1 MFWKRKI
8 MTEDSSPEE
17 VTQEIE
23 KIDDVHEL
31 TKAVTT
37 EREYIDIQ
45 KESLPIDVIEML
57 HFFNELPSMI
67 PTSLLKKNE
76 EAIDYFRTFTG
87 TYVGTPF
94 EFYQTIVLF
103 YFKNWHNPDYPFEG
117 SQLEFVFSKVAQNID
132 EQIVS
137 GVEQSYEAIE
147 QLVIENPKAFYFHE
161 DQIEIHANRF
171 MRRLI
176 TMIPQFEYSDY
187 YTPVES
193 EFVILGN
200 EIYRDVL
207 DLFYDLEHRDFSEFD
222 RIYRLLEQNE
232 TLITT
237 PDLMPVK
244 ALFYYPIKHVE
255 IIRVLQYI
263 RIQRLQEV
271 ILQAL
276 QYDLSTQIESIK
288 TVRVLEQYLLNENER
303 LYSQSKEIH
312 LQNQRILS
320 LFFASYYFEK
330 GIDDA
335 YDSPKVRSCLN
346 ELVERKKAM
355 SQDLEFENELEIL
368 IKRAYFEHQL
378 LAGN

>member
-1 MFWKRKI
+1 MFWKKKKI
-8 MTEDSSPEE
+8 TEESSPEE
-17 VTQEIE
+17 VIQEVDE
-23 KIDDVHEL
+23 IDEIHEL
-31 TKAVTT
+31 TKAVAT

-45 KESLPIDVIEML
+45 KESLPIDVVEMC

-67 PTSLLKKNE
+67 PVSLLKKNE

-94 EFYQTIVLF
+94 EFYQTVVLF
-103 YFKNWHNPDYPFEG
+103 YYKNWHNPEFPFEG
-117 SQLEFVFSKVAQNID
+117 SQLEFVFSKVAQNIS
-132 EQIVS
+132 EQIVA
-137 GVEQSYEAIE
+137 GVENSYQEIE

-187 YTPVES
+187 YTPIES

-232 TLITT
+232 TLMST

-303 LYSQSKEIH
+303 LYSQSKEVH
-312 LQNQRILS
+312 LQNQRVLS

-335 YDSPKVRSCLN
+335 FDSPKVRNCLN
-346 ELVERKKAM
+346 ELVERKKVMA
-355 SQDLEFENELEIL
+355 QDLEFVKELEIL
-368 IKRAYFEHQL
+368 IKRAYYEHQL